1 MRPDDVI
8 QTICPVC
15 SQFTGSHCIGRL
27 TGNRMPVKHAGAAV
41 RVTAGEAQRL
51 QKELAASIKQ
61 IADAPPRRS
70 DDTPAKIG
78 GRGK

>member
-1 MRPDDVI
+1 MRQDEVI

-15 SQFTGSHCIGRL
+15 SQFTGSYCIGRL
-27 TGNRMPVKHAGAAV
+27 TGNRMPVKHAGAPL